1 MSIFGMYLEI
11 GMEHIADFQGYD
23 HILFLM
29 SLVAFFQF
37 KDWIKVLKLVTA
49 FTLGHSITLA
59 LSVTETIHFST
70 DVIEFLIPATIIL
83 TALMNII
90 FRKAFP
96 AKWYWVEYTLTA
108 FFGLIHGMG
117 FSVLLRSLMGA
128 EESITIPLLAFNV
141 GLEIGQVLIVLAIM
155 TLGFIFTKLLKYPSK
170 DWGLVLSGMSLGTA
184 SILLIERWIW

>member
-1 MSIFGMYLEI
+1 MYLEI

-23 HILFLM
+23 HILFLL

-37 KDWIKVLKLVTA
+37 KDWIKILKLVTA
-49 FTLGHSITLA
+49 FTLGHSVTLA

-70 DVIEFLIPATIIL
+70 NVIEFLIPVTIVL
-83 TALMNII
+83 TALINIV

-96 AKWYWVEYTLTA
+96 AKWYWIEYSITA

-128 EESITIPLLAFNV
+128 EESILEPLLAFNI
-141 GLEIGQVLIVLAIM
+141 GLEIGQILIVLGILI
-155 TLGFIFTKLLKYPSK
+155 LGFLFTKLLKYPAK

-184 SILLIERWIW
+184 SILLMERWIW